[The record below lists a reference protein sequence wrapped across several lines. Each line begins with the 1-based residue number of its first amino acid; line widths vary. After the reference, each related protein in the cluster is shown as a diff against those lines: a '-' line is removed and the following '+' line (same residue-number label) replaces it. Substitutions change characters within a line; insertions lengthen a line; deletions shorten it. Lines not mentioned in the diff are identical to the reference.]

1 MTINQ
6 LVELIRHIEEEHN
19 FFNRKPGQRMVKS
32 ITPRITTRGAGMVIA
47 VDLQGYGW
55 ENVFDSRK
63 GHEET
68 PSSMFNSIMTFLDT
82 SDAES

>member
-19 FFNRKPGQRMVKS
+19 FFNRKPGQRVVKS
-32 ITPRITTRGAGMVIA
+32 ITPRIETRGAGRVTA

-55 ENVFDSRK
+55 EKVFDATK
-63 GHEET
+63 GRQDA
-68 PSSMFNSIMTFLDT
+68 PSPLFTSIMAFLDT
-82 SDAES
+82 SEEES

>member
-6 LVELIRHIEEEHN
+6 FMELIRHIEEDHN
-19 FFNRKPGQRMVKS
+19 FFNRKPGQRVVKS
-32 ITPRITTRGAGMVIA
+32 VTPYIDMRSAGRVIT

-63 GHEET
+63 GHDET

-82 SDAES
+82 SDEGS

>member
-19 FFNRKPGQRMVKS
+19 FFNRKAGHRVVKF
-32 ITPRITTRGAGMVIA
+32 ITPRIDTRGEGIVVA

-55 ENVFDSRK
+55 ENAFDSRK
-63 GHEET
+63 GQQET

-82 SDAES
+82 SDEDI

>member
-19 FFNRKPGQRMVKS
+19 FFNRRPGHRVVKT
-32 ITPRITTRGAGMVIA
+32 ITPQIDTRGAGMVVA

-63 GHEET
+63 SKQDA
-68 PSSMFNSIMTFLDT
+68 PSSLFNTIMTFLDT
-82 SDAES
+82 SEEEN